1 MLAPGCGVRADA
13 VLPSDSCGTPPKTR
27 YRHAGLHSRP
37 PAPPD
42 CAPELHLQLAPCA
55 LRAAHVHMR
64 ASGLLYVVDANAL
77 AVAVVLPDGP
87 AVVNTITT
95 GASTV
100 FPQGACAHGSGINAL
115 RGPAMSTLTVASDRL
130 AVCSTYET
138 SALLAPDP

>member
-1 MLAPGCGVRADA
+1 ML
-13 VLPSDSCGTPPKTR
+13 
-27 YRHAGLHSRP
+27 RP
-37 PAPPD
+37 
-42 CAPELHLQLAPCA
+42 QLAPCA

-100 FPQGACAHGSGINAL
+100 FPQGASV
-115 RGPAMSTLTVASDRL
+115 AMPVHSTVHCGKTHDIQHSLWHLT
-130 AVCSTYET
+130 C
-138 SALLAPDP
+138 

>member
-1 MLAPGCGVRADA
+1 
-13 VLPSDSCGTPPKTR
+13 VL
-27 YRHAGLHSRP
+27 RP
-37 PAPPD
+37 
-42 CAPELHLQLAPCA
+42 QLAPCA

-100 FPQGACAHGSGINAL
+100 FPQGASAVLHGALQDPSKHHTRCSG
-115 RGPAMSTLTVASDRL
+115 
-130 AVCSTYET
+130 
-138 SALLAPDP
+138 